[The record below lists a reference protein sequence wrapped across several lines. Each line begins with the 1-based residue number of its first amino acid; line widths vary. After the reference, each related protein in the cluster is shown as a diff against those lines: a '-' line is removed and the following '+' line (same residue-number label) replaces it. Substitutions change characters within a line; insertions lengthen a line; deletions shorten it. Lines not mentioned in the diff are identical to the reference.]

1 MGISSY
7 REIEMANEIST
18 QRQNWQT
25 EPPARSVNPAVS
37 AFSMGGNIAAAATAI
52 VQVEQLREDVKTAN
66 LYYDQNS
73 KDFFFWDHGTY
84 GTTVDS
90 DGNLLPDAIQPVAP
104 PGTFQGYRRY
114 LGDALAEARARPFYS
129 RDTFQPRYG
138 ALDYIASTGRGQSKA
153 SFHLDREWLN
163 SRRKIG
169 RYNVGQG
176 RRIDYKYSIAKLN
189 SELEGWNLGFRFED
203 NRKMMYDEQRHA
215 HQVEILNIGIGIG
228 NIARSGLASSVQ
240 ALSEARSQK
249 AGQFGVLSN
258 GFAQF
263 AGQEQFT
270 HDVRAMGKERRDQKS
285 AEKAHDTELM
295 SMDPG
300 NIQSTGSG
308 IQSKND
314 YGR

>member
-1 MGISSY
+1 
-7 REIEMANEIST
+7 MANEIGT
-18 QRQNWQT
+18 QKQNWQT
-25 EPPARSVNPAVS
+25 ESPARSVNPAVS
-37 AFSMGGNIAAAATAI
+37 AFSMGGNMAAAFTA
-52 VQVEQLREDVKTAN
+52 VEQINQLRKDVDTAN
-66 LYYDQNS
+66 NYYKQNA
-73 KDFFFWDHGTY
+73 KDFNFWDHGTY
-84 GTTVDS
+84 ESTVIESGD
-90 DGNLLPDAIQPVAP
+90 DEGDLKETHGIPPPVAP

-153 SFHLDREWLN
+153 STHLDREWLN
-163 SRRKIG
+163 SRRKVG

-176 RRIDYKYSIAKLN
+176 RRVDYKYSVAKLN

-215 HQVEILNIGIGIG
+215 HQVEILNIGIGVG
-228 NIARSGLASSVQ
+228 NIARAGLASSVQ

-249 AGQFGVLSN
+249 AGQFGQLSN

-263 AGQEQFT
+263 AGQEQFA
-270 HDVRAMGKERRDQKS
+270 HEVRTMGKERRDQSS